1 MPPEGAG
8 QDRGARQ
15 PRRGDTMPTGRAAA
29 AHLCCLC
36 LLLGAPAGAP
46 AAGALLEEAV
56 GLAGLALFME
66 SGATGMVLAVVDG
79 DDDVV
84 VGHGETAKGSGREPD
99 GKSLVRLG
107 SISKVFAGELLGGLA
122 AEGRLSLTAPL
133 QRHAPPGVRVPGD
146 PGRPITLLDLA
157 THAAALPRELPV
169 ERPADAAPFAWPTAA
184 DRFAWLAGHELPWAP
199 GSLAAYSNVGFD
211 LLGAGLAAATGTSYA
226 ELLRQR
232 VTGPLGMADTTLA
245 PTEEQ
250 CGRLMAGYGI
260 PGAAAEPCVATAEI
274 GASGGVYSTADDM
287 VRWLRHNLTP
297 ADAAARA
304 TLALTHAPYLQR
316 QALEAAIGFDEA
328 GPMQGIGLAWLT
340 MAPDGRRP
348 LLVQKTGGLAGFMS
362 YVAFAPGTGVGAFVA
377 VNRID
382 FGMFGSLA
390 DGVNEL
396 IAGLVPR

>member
-1 MPPEGAG
+1 
-8 QDRGARQ
+8 
-15 PRRGDTMPTGRAAA
+15 
-29 AHLCCLC
+29 
-36 LLLGAPAGAP
+36 
-46 AAGALLEEAV
+46 
-56 GLAGLALFME
+56 
-66 SGATGMVLAVVDG
+66 
-79 DDDVV
+79 V

-133 QRHAPPGVRVPGD
+133 QRYAPQGARVPGD
-146 PGRPITLLDLA
+146 AAGRPITLLDLA

-169 ERPADAAPFAWPTAA
+169 ERPAGAAPFAWPSAA

-199 GSLAAYSNVGFD
+199 GSVAAYSNVGFD
-211 LLGAGLAAATGTSYA
+211 LLGAALEAATGRTYA
-226 ELLRQR
+226 ELLRER
-232 VTGPLGMADTTLA
+232 LAAPLGMADTTLTPSA
-245 PTEEQ
+245 EQ
-250 CGRLMAGYGI
+250 CSRLMTGYGI
-260 PGAAAEPCVATAEI
+260 PGAAAEPCVATTEI

-287 VRWLRHNLTP
+287 VRWLRHNLALT
-297 ADAAARA
+297 DAGARA

-328 GPMQGIGLAWLT
+328 GPMQGIGLAWVT
-340 MAPDGRRP
+340 MAPEGPRP

-382 FGMFGSLA
+382 FGMFAGLA
-390 DGVNEL
+390 DGVNDL